1 MLHNLNSLQSRSG
14 NQLPFSSIN
23 YGLET
28 SEEGRLFTN
37 AILHNTIRGVGNGMT
52 SIFPCQIF
60 QLKDGVNTKPGD
72 RNFDL
77 FELAIRSSAK
87 RMYPNYVNCDWSVQ
101 KAAFEKSQALKK
113 KALDSIASEEFKMKV
128 ASLPWAIQD
137 KLGFH
142 FDKEEAVFKMNDY
155 EQPFEASSTMGCRT
169 WNGFD
174 INFTEEYF
182 LDLLKKTVETGKLP
196 KNYLYS
202 AIQKD
207 GRGNICPSTIIL
219 PTYAMEAK
227 KKAEKDGHPEYSV
240 DYFMKALE
248 KAIEDCKDELI
259 ERFNWICA
267 QTVASAS
274 FMWENNAMKG
284 YIPEEGIRS
293 AMKHGTL
300 AIGQI
305 GMAET
310 LQILLGCNQ
319 LDPRGMELA
328 KRIEQLYKDKCNEY
342 KEEWRFITPNKQ
354 QLVDRM
360 IKNIENKENRCL
372 NDDEKKEIEQ
382 FINKKYSC

>member
-1 MLHNLNSLQSRSG
+1 M
-14 NQLPFSSIN
+14 
-23 YGLET
+23 
-28 SEEGRLFTN
+28 
-37 AILHNTIRGVGNGMT
+37 
-52 SIFPCQIF
+52 
-60 QLKDGVNTKPGD
+60 
-72 RNFDL
+72 
-77 FELAIRSSAK
+77 
-87 RMYPNYVNCDWSVQ
+87 
-101 KAAFEKSQALKK
+101 
-113 KALDSIASEEFKMKV
+113 
-128 ASLPWAIQD
+128 
-137 KLGFH
+137 
-142 FDKEEAVFKMNDY
+142 
-155 EQPFEASSTMGCRT
+155 CRT

-240 DYFMKALE
+240 EYFMKALE

-328 KRIEQLYKDKCNEY
+328 KRIEQLYKDKCNEQ